1 MLLQSLPQ
9 NPAEEVFIGLE
20 NWCILFNEFFLILFV
35 YLKFIFVFML
45 FTIGIAT
52 LLKLRGMYRVQ
63 RIKGF
68 EPDDKMIDQL
78 RTPRLI
84 IGCLSIFL
92 AVGILFNFLTYFLIL
107 ILDPLPDRFIFNFIN
122 FSDSIDPTIM
132 NRIEDIEKA
141 IYPHEK
147 TLYYCFAFSSFLAV
161 LQIVIPLYLFL
172 NNNKLKN
179 PRVGILVIVNGLAM
193 CIMFGFTTSLPFFL

>member
-1 MLLQSLPQ
+1 
-9 NPAEEVFIGLE
+9 
-20 NWCILFNEFFLILFV
+20 
-35 YLKFIFVFML
+35 
-45 FTIGIAT
+45 
-52 LLKLRGMYRVQ
+52 
-63 RIKGF
+63 
-68 EPDDKMIDQL
+68 
-78 RTPRLI
+78 
-84 IGCLSIFL
+84 
-92 AVGILFNFLTYFLIL
+92 
-107 ILDPLPDRFIFNFIN
+107 
-122 FSDSIDPTIM
+122 M